1 MSSSMPNNSSTSSPQ
16 KPKSKIAFA
25 IIRMPDGTEHEI
37 PLPPKTFSTG
47 REGYYAQIPGF
58 VYNDEIYGGQ
68 IQVWKKGGDKT
79 GQKA

>member
-1 MSSSMPNNSSTSSPQ
+1 MSVADASSQ

-25 IIRMPDGTEHEI
+25 VIRMPDGTEHEI
-37 PLPPKTFSTG
+37 PLPPKTFSSG

-58 VYNDEIYGGQ
+58 VYNDEVYGGQ
-68 IQVWKKGGDKT
+68 IQIWKKGEK